1 MLFNAYVINLDS
13 HRERFDVQSRHLR
26 DAGVSSIVRV
36 RGHTPDEIPRE
47 ERHRYFK
54 NQSFMPGT
62 NMACAYSHLQA
73 LRRFVE
79 TDPHDVALVLE
90 DDAFPL
96 VNAETLRKKLRGADV
111 DWDLL
116 MLHCDGF
123 CPTSRAP
130 AGRMSASMAAYFV
143 TKEGA
148 RKLLRHK
155 YHYQFDIDTSNLGDV
170 RKIVEPVNSFWTDE
184 DAEMSGKSSVNRKR
198 VTYCPSALKNVKGN
212 RGEKNVCHAMWYKI
226 FRIPGIGYE
235 VTSFDV
241 IVGLLFFGIFSRL
254 WMRR

>member
-1 MLFNAYVINLDS
+1 MFNTYVINLDS
-13 HRERFDVQSRHLR
+13 QGERFDVQSRHLR
-26 DAGVSSIVRV
+26 AAGLSRIVRV
-36 RGHTPDEIPRE
+36 RGHTPDEIPLS
-47 ERHRYFK
+47 ERNRYFK
-54 NQSFMPGT
+54 NQAFMPGT
-62 NMACAYSHLQA
+62 NMACAYSHLQT

-96 VNAETLRKKLRGADV
+96 VDAETLRKKLRGE
-111 DWDLL
+111 WDLL

-155 YHYQFDIDTSNLGDV
+155 YDYQFDIDTSHLGDV

-184 DAEMSGKSSVNRKR
+184 DAEMSGKFSVNRKD
-198 VTYCPSALKNVKGN
+198 VKYCPSVLKRVKGN

-241 IVGLLFFGIFSRL
+241 IVVLLFFGIFSRL
-254 WMRR
+254 RKRR